1 MWIEMDLLT
10 NFALVLLNFASIIQ
24 RQDPILKS
32 PDENIEAKSSA
43 IYARNNF
50 NLPRKPKTIII
61 HNSYSC
67 QYDYTA

>member
-43 IYARNNF
+43 KDFMPFLAVVIVFFRVSTSQF
-50 NLPRKPKTIII
+50 GRLDRSLK
-61 HNSYSC
+61 
-67 QYDYTA
+67 